1 MRISNFVKSKSGAA
15 AIEFAIIAPIF
26 LILLMGMI
34 AYGVYF
40 GAALSVQQL
49 AADAA
54 RTAIAGLDEEERE
67 ALVSSFIQN
76 NASKYTFLRDDKVDI
91 VVQENPKDANQFTV
105 QVSYDAR
112 HLPIWN
118 IFAGLPLPDTT
129 ILRTTTIR
137 IGGI

>member
-1 MRISNFVKSKSGAA
+1 MRISDLIKSKSGAA

-26 LILLMGMI
+26 LILLFGMI
-34 AYGVYF
+34 AYGIYF
-40 GAALSVQQL
+40 GAAHSVQQL

-76 NASKYTFLRDDKVDI
+76 NASKYTFLMGDKVDI
-91 VVQENPKDANQFTV
+91 VVQENPDDASQFTV

-112 HLPIWN
+112 HLPIWS